1 MKNKFFIQINI
12 MNKTLKVL
20 GGFRHKKLEIDIYF
34 GKNNNADTGLFKYS
48 KKQNLA
54 GLGE

>member
-1 MKNKFFIQINI
+1 
-12 MNKTLKVL
+12 MNKNLKVL